1 VGGSGWWC
9 GCGVWHHRML
19 LQWMAPLHLASCLLH
34 LALQGSMDHA
44 VRVHCGSGQR
54 AHSR

>member
-1 VGGSGWWC
+1 MGGSGWWC